1 MKTKE
6 LRELTTEELI
16 AHGNDL
22 QEEAVNLSL
31 QKATGQLENPARV
44 RLVRRER
51 ARVKSLLN
59 ERHRVSA

>member
-6 LRELTTEELI
+6 LRELTNEELI
-16 AHGNDL
+16 ARGNDL
-22 QEEAVNLSL
+22 QEEAINLTL

-51 ARVKSLLN
+51 ARVKTLLT
-59 ERHRVSA
+59 ERRKASA